1 MSMVDARGLSCPIPV
16 LMVREELKKNH
27 PDTLEVLLD
36 QDTARENVTRLAWSM
51 EYQVTVQTLE
61 DGEYRLI
68 LRK

>member
-61 DGEYRLI
+61 DGEYCLI